1 MFNKFYQLT
10 IVNFGLEKYLHKIY
24 SFYLLLLSIKNK
36 IFFKINIKTSFS
48 SFYQDIWI
56 IKNIFKYKKNL
67 FFVDV
72 GAYDGISNSN
82 TLLFEKFYNWK
93 GICIEPNPNTFFFLL
108 KHRNNK
114 YCKNYI
120 ISDSKKKKLRISNQG
135 QLSRITN
142 NPKSYLVKNISLNK
156 LISHNKIKKI
166 NFLDIDCEGFEDT
179 VINSINFKNISIDCI
194 LIERPSVKINKTL
207 TKNNFIYIKRFLFDY
222 LYINKKLNLKFN
234 KKKFEKLPIRTI

>member
-10 IVNFGLEKYLHKIY
+10 IVNLRLEKYLHKIY

-36 IFFKINIKTSFS
+36 IFFKLNICTSFS

-56 IKNIFKYKKNL
+56 IKNIFKFKNNL

-93 GICIEPNPNTFFFLL
+93 GICIEPNPNTFFKLL
-108 KHRNNK
+108 KYRYNK

-142 NPKSYLVKNISLNK
+142 NTKSFAVKNMSLNK
-156 LISHNKIKKI
+156 LISLNKIKKI

-179 VINSINFKNISIDCI
+179 VINSINFKSISIDCI

>member
-1 MFNKFYQLT
+1 M
-10 IVNFGLEKYLHKIY
+10 
-24 SFYLLLLSIKNK
+24 
-36 IFFKINIKTSFS
+36 
-48 SFYQDIWI
+48 
-56 IKNIFKYKKNL
+56 
-67 FFVDV
+67 
-72 GAYDGISNSN
+72 
-82 TLLFEKFYNWK
+82 
-93 GICIEPNPNTFFFLL
+93 
-108 KHRNNK
+108 
-114 YCKNYI
+114 
-120 ISDSKKKKLRISNQG
+120 RISNQG
-135 QLSRITN
+135 QISRITN

-156 LISHNKIKKI
+156 LIYHNKIKKI